1 LAGGSVFTGLVTAVD
16 YPCGGLR
23 YPRLDAAGALRSTS
37 PVKTRPK
44 GLDSPA
50 TRQIIKWMSAA
61 NVWLYRRSN
70 GRIGKTWRVGSA
82 LRHGVPV
89 CLVTTTGR
97 KSGLPRTVPLLHMTD
112 GDNVILVASQ
122 GGLPENPQW
131 YGNVVA
137 DPDVSVQFG
146 GTTRRMRARTA
157 TPDER
162 ARLWPRLTD
171 VYADFD
177 SYQSWTDREIPV
189 VICEP
194 A

>member
-1 LAGGSVFTGLVTAVD
+1 
-16 YPCGGLR
+16 
-23 YPRLDAAGALRSTS
+23 
-37 PVKTRPK
+37 VKTRPK

-50 TRQIIKWMSAA
+50 TRKIIKAMSAA

-89 CLVTTTGR
+89 CLLTTTGR

-131 YGNVVA
+131 YGNVLA

-146 GTTRRMRARTA
+146 RTTRRMRARTA

-162 ARLWPRLTD
+162 ARLWPQLIE

>member
-1 LAGGSVFTGLVTAVD
+1 M
-16 YPCGGLR
+16 
-23 YPRLDAAGALRSTS
+23 
-37 PVKTRPK
+37 KTRPK

-50 TRQIIKWMSAA
+50 TRKIIKWMSVA
-61 NVWLYRRSN
+61 NVWMYRRSN

-89 CLVTTTGR
+89 CLLTTTGR

-112 GDNVILVASQ
+112 GDNVIVVASQ

-131 YGNVVA
+131 YGNVLA

-157 TPDER
+157 TTDER
-162 ARLWPRLTD
+162 ARLWPRLTE

-189 VICEP
+189 VVCEP

>member
-1 LAGGSVFTGLVTAVD
+1 M
-16 YPCGGLR
+16 
-23 YPRLDAAGALRSTS
+23 
-37 PVKTRPK
+37 KKRPK

-50 TRQIIKWMSAA
+50 TVKIIKWMSAA

-82 LRHGVPV
+82 MRHGVPV

-97 KSGLPRTVPLLHMTD
+97 KSGLPRTVPLLHVPD
-112 GDNVILVASQ
+112 GENVILVASQ
-122 GGLPENPQW
+122 GGLPDNPQW
-131 YGNVVA
+131 YANIVA

-146 GTTRRMRARTA
+146 TTTRRMRARTA

-162 ARLWPRLTD
+162 AALWPRLTA

-177 SYQSWTDREIPV
+177 NYQAWTERVIPV

-194 A
+194 V

>member
-1 LAGGSVFTGLVTAVD
+1 M
-16 YPCGGLR
+16 
-23 YPRLDAAGALRSTS
+23 
-37 PVKTRPK
+37 KTRPK

-50 TRQIIKWMSAA
+50 TRTIIKVMSGA

-89 CLVTTTGR
+89 CLLTTTGR

-131 YGNVVA
+131 YGNVLA

-146 GTTRRMRARTA
+146 RTTRRMRARTA
-157 TPDER
+157 APDER
-162 ARLWPRLTD
+162 ARLWPQLIE

>member
-1 LAGGSVFTGLVTAVD
+1 M
-16 YPCGGLR
+16 
-23 YPRLDAAGALRSTS
+23 
-37 PVKTRPK
+37 KTRPK
-44 GLDSPA
+44 GLDSRA
-50 TRQIIKWMSAA
+50 TRKIIKVMSAA

-89 CLVTTTGR
+89 CLLTTTGR
-97 KSGLPRTVPLLHMTD
+97 KSGLPRTVALLHMTD
-112 GDNVILVASQ
+112 GDNVIVVASQ

-131 YGNVVA
+131 YLNVLA

-162 ARLWPRLTD
+162 ARLWPQLTA